1 MCRLTR
7 KFIKFILS
15 HQDRM
20 TDDQFFEKAIDHL
33 ERQHR
38 QRRVEQMRVP
48 IDSQKS

>member
-1 MCRLTR
+1 MSVNT
-7 KFIKFILS
+7 KIYKIHIVS

-20 TDDQFFEKAIDHL
+20 TDDQFFEEAIDHL

-38 QRRVEQMRVP
+38 QRRIEQMRVP